1 MSNVEK
7 THARDYLDIVNRVEE
22 LRLAIENTECTDRN
36 DLYKL
41 IYYKRQL
48 EFWLN
53 EEDIEE
59 KLKDDIQRFIEY
71 IKGIIN
77 TIEQDKGRLKEIKSN
92 TLKTRYEKNNI
103 LKDDRLRQFIVKIF
117 LHRLWK
123 IILIMLAVLVLYRL
137 MDKTVDMAYIN
148 TAQGQMI
155 LDEGNIT
162 QEQTISDEQFS
173 AIKNIVSTF
182 TIIINIITLIVLG
195 EITIKLTL
203 DTIYVALPDQS
214 IITEN
219 HISSELYKLVRC
231 ELETVD
237 YCENAQYYWSELKQ
251 FADKLNSSMV
261 TMNDEHHVK
270 TFNKSKDKLTK
281 QIEDIGAKIHNE
293 RYIIQVEGLADAE
306 LIHGSLFVQR

>member
-7 THARDYLDIVNRVEE
+7 TYARDYLDIVNRVEE
-22 LRLAIENTECTDRN
+22 LRLAIENTECADRN
-36 DLYKL
+36 DLYRL

-48 EFWLN
+48 EFWLD
-53 EEDIEE
+53 EEDIEQ

-71 IKGIIN
+71 IEGIIN
-77 TIEQDKGRLKEIKSN
+77 TIEQDKSRLKEIKSN
-92 TLKTRYEKNNI
+92 ALRTRYEKSNI
-103 LKDDRLRQFIVKIF
+103 LKDDRLQQFIVKIF
-117 LHRLWK
+117 LNRLWK
-123 IILIMLAVLVLYRL
+123 IVLIMLAVLALYRL
-137 MDKTVDMAYIN
+137 MDKTVDMAYTN
-148 TAQGQMI
+148 TTQGQMI
-155 LDEGNIT
+155 SGEGNTT

-173 AIKNIVSTF
+173 AIKNIVS
-182 TIIINIITLIVLG
+182 IIINIITLIVLG
-195 EITIKLTL
+195 EVTIKLTL

-231 ELETVD
+231 KLETVD

-306 LIHGSLFVQR
+306 LVHGNLFVQR